1 MEWDEVGTR
10 ESRIEGAGGGITVD
24 ELRDGR
30 SGWFYYAHEESGET
44 S

>member
-1 MEWDEVGTR
+1 MECNKVGTR
-10 ESRIEGAGGGITVD
+10 EARIEGGEGEETMD

>member
-1 MEWDEVGTR
+1 MECDKVRTR
-10 ESRIEGAGGGITVD
+10 ESRIEGGEEEHTVD
-24 ELRDGR
+24 GLRDGR